1 MAVKLLEAQREGFY
15 FVNVFL
21 EKEGAEFKTQWSCI
35 HEEDGSYIDFYLYEI
50 IKTKGTE
57 DVFLTE
63 DEVYDV
69 WTSSDCEMAVNDR
82 NSLNLDQFNFDLT
95 DTQIWLSETPHQ
107 EDFEFTLVFVINN
120 EFIIQFTDNEFSIP
134 HASEACWDNDVI
146 QNIAHYSIDSDEL
159 VKKLELDEVEDM
171 SIKEIKEKLSPDPYG
186 EWKLVEEFEQ
196 L

>member
-186 EWKLVEEFEQ
+186 EWKLVEEFEK